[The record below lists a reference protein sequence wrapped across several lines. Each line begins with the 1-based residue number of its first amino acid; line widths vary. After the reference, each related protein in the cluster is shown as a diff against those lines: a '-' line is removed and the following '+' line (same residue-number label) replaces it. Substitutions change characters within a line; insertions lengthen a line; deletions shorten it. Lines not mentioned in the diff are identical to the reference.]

1 MIKYVMIITMILV
14 WLEAVFLGH
23 FIPLLWSNSYKFIQQ
38 LFFTRLCIFHDFTIE
53 KNKENLKTYKV
64 YGTRMSY
71 YAYIIFINYSTTI
84 YTLRKAASVSTC
96 LEDKTWELS

>member
-1 MIKYVMIITMILV
+1 MIKYVMIITVTLV

-23 FIPLLWSNSYKFIQQ
+23 FIPLLLSNSYKFIQQ

-84 YTLRKAASVSTC
+84 YTLR
-96 LEDKTWELS
+96 